1 LKYLSLSACLLTAL
15 LLLCPPVHAEEKHG
29 TATLA
34 GGCFWCVESAFEGIP
49 GVMDVVSGYA
59 DGSGDN
65 PTYDDYAEKGHVEAV
80 EILYDPAKISYD
92 GLLDV
97 FWRQINPADGEGQ
110 FVDRG
115 QQYRPAIFYHNEEQ
129 KKLAEAS
136 RDKIAASGKFE
147 GPIAVEILPA
157 SKFYRAEEYHQDYYR
172 KNPIRYKYYR
182 FRSGRDQFL
191 KKTWGARPENAAAH
205 SGQTPA

>member
-1 LKYLSLSACLLTAL
+1 MKYLSLSACLLTAL
-15 LLLCPPVHAEEKHG
+15 LLVCPPVRAEEKPG

-205 SGQTPA
+205 NGQTPA

>member
-1 LKYLSLSACLLTAL
+1 MKYLSLSACLLTAL
-15 LLLCPPVHAEEKHG
+15 LLVCPPVRAEEKPG

-92 GLLDV
+92 GLLDI